1 MAKRVQIAVDCAD
14 PERLAEFWA
23 AALGYVV
30 EGPPSGA
37 SSWAEFSR
45 SVGDGA
51 EAWCAAADPAGLG
64 PRLLFHRVPEPKLGK
79 NRLHLDVRTG
89 AADRVGIEAE
99 TARLVARGA
108 VHLRTVVDESGCF
121 AVLQDPEG
129 NEFCVC

>member
-1 MAKRVQIAVDCAD
+1 MQIAVDCAE
-14 PERLAEFWA
+14 PERLAAFWA
-23 AALGYVV
+23 DALGYVV
-30 EGPPSGA
+30 EGPPAGA

-64 PRLLFHRVPEPKLGK
+64 PRLLFHRVPEPKHGK
-79 NRLHLDVRTG
+79 NRMHLDVRIG
-89 AADRVGIEAE
+89 AAHRAGIDAEA
-99 TARLVARGA
+99 TRLIARGA
-108 VHLRTVVDESGCF
+108 VLLRTIEDESGCF